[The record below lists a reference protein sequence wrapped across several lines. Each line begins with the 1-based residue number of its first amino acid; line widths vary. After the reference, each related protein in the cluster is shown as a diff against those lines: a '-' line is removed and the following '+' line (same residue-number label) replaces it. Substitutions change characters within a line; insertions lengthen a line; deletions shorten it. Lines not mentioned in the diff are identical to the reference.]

1 MQASKIYSE
10 VIKTEASILMT
21 DIALVS
27 LAKAG
32 EQAAYV
38 ELIQRHSKMAMR
50 MIMRIL
56 RNNEDSEDVL
66 QDSILKAY
74 VHLQGFDGRSKFSTW
89 FARIAV
95 NSALMVLRKRRS
107 RVIQSIDDLQETSI
121 YGSIQLSEQTDD
133 PEISIVKSDLTAQL
147 RTAIR
152 RLPPVL
158 RVVTEI
164 RQSADL
170 SVVEVAALAG
180 LTVAATK
187 SRLLR
192 ARRELSFM
200 MNHRAPYAN
209 ASRQELSGIQ

>member
-1 MQASKIYSE
+1 MQASNVYSE
-10 VIKTEASILMT
+10 LIKTQASILTT

-38 ELIQRHSKMAMR
+38 ELIQRHSKMVMR

-74 VHLQGFDGRSKFSTW
+74 VHLHGFDGRSKFSTW

-95 NSALMVLRKRRS
+95 NSALMVLRQRRS
-107 RVIQSIDDLQETSI
+107 RVIQSIDDFQEGSP
-121 YGSIQLSEQTDD
+121 YGGLELSEKTDD
-133 PEISIVKSDLTAQL
+133 PETSIVKSDLTAQL

-200 MNHRAPYAN
+200 MNHRVQYAN
-209 ASRQELSGIQ
+209 GSRQELSGLR